1 MEVRIVMRESLENV
15 KVGDVVIEHCR
26 WDNVIATVT
35 KVTATQVVIGGD
47 RYRKKDGYLIGSAGS
62 WHHRWIS
69 LPKEGEVEQLKRQKV
84 IDGVVSRLNKL
95 TARDVTYEQAV
106 KIKEVLGL

>member
-1 MEVRIVMRESLENV
+1 MRESLENV
-15 KVGDVVIEHCR
+15 KVGDVMIEHCR
-26 WDNVIATVT
+26 WENVITTVT
-35 KVTATQVVIGGD
+35 KVTATQIVINGGD

-62 WHHRWIS
+62 WYHRWIS
-69 LPKEGEVEQLKRQKV
+69 LPKEGEIEQLKRQKF
-84 IDGVVSRLNKL
+84 IEDVVSEMKMR

>member
-1 MEVRIVMRESLENV
+1 MGESLENV

-26 WDNVIATVT
+26 WENVIATVT
-35 KVTATQVVIGGD
+35 KVTATQIVIGGD
-47 RYRKKDGYLIGSAGS
+47 RYRKKDGYLIGCAGS
-62 WHHRWIS
+62 WYHRWIS
-69 LPKEGEVEQLKRQKV
+69 LPKEGEVGALKRQKF
-84 IDGVVSRLNKL
+84 IGAVVSRLNKL

>member
-1 MEVRIVMRESLENV
+1 MRESLENV

-26 WDNVIATVT
+26 WENVIATVT
-35 KVTATQVVIGGD
+35 KVTATQIVIRGD
-47 RYRKKDGYLIGSAGS
+47 RYRKKDGYLIGCAGS

-69 LPKEGEVEQLKRQKV
+69 LPKEGEIEEMKRLAIVGDVLSKV
-84 IDGVVSRLNKL
+84 RMLGDK
-95 TARDVTYEQAV
+95 DVTYEQAV